1 MQSFLSRAD
10 HLRRT
15 KENGENAM
23 IQVLSKKKKDFLAC
37 CTYVTEVEFEV
48 AEDGQPTCWLCY
60 SDADFAGFI
69 VTDRSAMMD
78 ESKPTEY
85 YQQMQVLEED
95 EDLETAKGSKYY
107 DLFAQMQEIA
117 EES

>member
-10 HLRRT
+10 HLLRT
-15 KENGENAM
+15 KENGENTM

-48 AEDGQPTCWLCY
+48 AEDGQPTRWLCY

-85 YQQMQVLEED
+85 YQQMQVLEEY

>member
-1 MQSFLSRAD
+1 
-10 HLRRT
+10 
-15 KENGENAM
+15 M

-48 AEDGQPTCWLCY
+48 AEAGKPTRWLCY
-60 SDADFAGFI
+60 SDADFAGFV
-69 VTDRSAMMD
+69 VTDRSSMTD
-78 ESKPTEY
+78 ESKPQEY
-85 YQQMQVLEED
+85 YEQLQVLEEY

-107 DLFAQMQEIA
+107 YLFAQMQEIA

>member
-1 MQSFLSRAD
+1 
-10 HLRRT
+10 
-15 KENGENAM
+15 M

-48 AEDGQPTCWLCY
+48 AEDGGPTRWLCY
-60 SDADFAGFI
+60 SDADFAGFV
-69 VTDRSAMMD
+69 VTDRSSMTD
-78 ESKPTEY
+78 ESKPQEY
-85 YQQMQVLEED
+85 Y

>member
-1 MQSFLSRAD
+1 
-10 HLRRT
+10 
-15 KENGENAM
+15 M

-48 AEDGQPTCWLCY
+48 AEAGQPTRWLCY

-85 YQQMQVLEED
+85 YQQMQVLEEY
-95 EDLETAKGSKYY
+95 EDLETARGSKYY
-107 DLFAQMQEIA
+107 ALFAEMQKIA
-117 EES
+117 EEN

>member
-15 KENGENAM
+15 KENGENTM

-48 AEDGQPTCWLCY
+48 AEDGQPTRWLCY

-85 YQQMQVLEED
+85 YQQMQVLEEY

-107 DLFAQMQEIA
+107 VLFAQMQEIA

>member
-1 MQSFLSRAD
+1 
-10 HLRRT
+10 
-15 KENGENAM
+15 M

-48 AEDGQPTCWLCY
+48 AEDGQPTRWLCY

-85 YQQMQVLEED
+85 YQQMHLIREDLGLSMEEY

>member
-48 AEDGQPTCWLCY
+48 AEAGQPTRWLCY
-60 SDADFAGFI
+60 SDADFAGFV
-69 VTDRSAMMD
+69 VTDRSSIAD
-78 ESKPTEY
+78 ESKPQEY
-85 YQQMQVLEED
+85 YEQVQVLENYE
-95 EDLETAKGSKYY
+95 ELEIARGSAYY
-107 DLFAQMQEIA
+107 ALFAQMQKIA
-117 EES
+117 EEN

>member
-1 MQSFLSRAD
+1 
-10 HLRRT
+10 
-15 KENGENAM
+15 M

-48 AEDGQPTCWLCY
+48 VEDGQPTRWLCY
-60 SDADFAGFI
+60 SDAAFAGFI

-78 ESKPTEY
+78 ESKTTEY
-85 YQQMQVLEED
+85 YKQMQVLEEY